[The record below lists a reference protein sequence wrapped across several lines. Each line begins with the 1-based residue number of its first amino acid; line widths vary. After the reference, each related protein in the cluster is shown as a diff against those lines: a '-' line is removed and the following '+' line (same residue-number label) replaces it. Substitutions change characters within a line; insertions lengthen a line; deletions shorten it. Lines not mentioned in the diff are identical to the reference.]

1 MTVFERD
8 DKIGGLLRFGIPD
21 FKLEK
26 WVVER
31 RVNLLKEEGI
41 VFKTNVEVGIDISAS
56 ALQNEFNAIILATGA
71 TIPRDIAI
79 SGRNLKGIHF
89 AMDFLTQQNKRV
101 SEIKYHKE
109 DIYATDKNVIVI
121 GGGDTGS
128 DCIGTSNRQGA
139 KSVTQF
145 ELMDK
150 PNISRGINNPW
161 PEWPLVLR
169 TSSSHE
175 EGVDRTWSILT
186 KSFIG
191 DENGNISGQN
201 SYKLGR

>member
-41 VFKTNVEVGIDISAS
+41 VFKTNVEVGIDVSAS

-71 TIPRDIAI
+71 TIPRDIDI

-101 SEIKYHKE
+101 SKIKYHKE
-109 DIYATDKNVIVI
+109 DILQIKMSLSLVE
-121 GGGDTGS
+121 
-128 DCIGTSNRQGA
+128 
-139 KSVTQF
+139 VTLALTALEHQI
-145 ELMDK
+145 DRG
-150 PNISRGINNPW
+150 PN
-161 PEWPLVLR
+161 
-169 TSSSHE
+169 
-175 EGVDRTWSILT
+175 
-186 KSFIG
+186 
-191 DENGNISGQN
+191 Q
-201 SYKLGR
+201 